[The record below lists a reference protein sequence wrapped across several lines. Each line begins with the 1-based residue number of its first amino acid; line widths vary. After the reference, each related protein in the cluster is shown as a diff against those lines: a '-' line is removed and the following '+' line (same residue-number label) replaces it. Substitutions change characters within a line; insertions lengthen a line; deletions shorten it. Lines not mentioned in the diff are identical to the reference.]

1 MSERGQRNA
10 PTAELIKSM
19 REVASTLK
27 SSYTSLL
34 SASVRLAEA
43 GQDKEA
49 LGLIEL
55 AKSIQGAETK
65 VRQHA
70 KDAGIGRIVKLSEH

>member
-1 MSERGQRNA
+1 LR
-10 PTAELIKSM
+10 EL
-19 REVASTLK
+19 ASILN

-43 GQDKEA
+43 GQDQEA
-49 LGLIEL
+49 MRLIDL
-55 AKSIQGAETK
+55 AKSIQGAEAK

-70 KDAGIGRIVKLSEH
+70 KDAGAGKIVQMSEH

>member
-1 MSERGQRNA
+1 
-10 PTAELIKSM
+10 M
-19 REVASTLK
+19 REVASTLN

-43 GQDKEA
+43 GQDQEA
-49 LGLIEL
+49 MRLIEL
-55 AKSIQGAETK
+55 AKSIQGAEAK

-70 KDAGIGRIVKLSEH
+70 KDAGIGRVVKLSDH